1 MRKKPAT
8 TKTYY
13 SITEVA
19 DLTKIKPHVLR
30 YWESEFPS
38 LRPKKN
44 RAGNRTY
51 QTNDI
56 RQVLMIKKLLY
67 EEGFTI
73 DGARKRLSTRGASA
87 DVAQIEISFAE
98 VRRDET
104 LLAIRGD
111 LESLLRALDD
121 GAASS

>member
-1 MRKKPAT
+1 MRKAPAA

-19 DLTKIKPHVLR
+19 GITKVKPHVLR
-30 YWESEFPS
+30 YWESEFPT

-56 RQVLMIKKLLY
+56 RQVLLIKRLLY
-67 EEGFTI
+67 DEGYTI
-73 DGARKRLSTRGASA
+73 AGARTRLSKRDPA
-87 DVAQIEISFAE
+87 DAAQIEITFQE
-98 VRRDET
+98 VRRDEL
-104 LLAIRGD
+104 LLALRRD
-111 LESLLRALDD
+111 LEALLESLKPNERE
-121 GAASS
+121 

>member
-1 MRKKPAT
+1 MKRKLPP

-19 DLTKIKPHVLR
+19 KMTKVKPHVLR
-30 YWESEFPS
+30 YWESEFPT

-51 QTNDI
+51 QMSDV
-56 RQVLMIKKLLY
+56 RQLLLIKHLLY

-73 DGARKRLSTRGASA
+73 DGARKRLAKRDPA
-87 DVAQIEISFAE
+87 DLAQTQIPLAE
-98 VRRDET
+98 VRRDEMLLALRDDLKT
-104 LLAIRGD
+104 LLKT
-111 LESLLRALDD
+111 L
-121 GAASS
+121 GAE

>member
-1 MRKKPAT
+1 MRKAPAA

-19 DLTKIKPHVLR
+19 GITKVKPHVLR
-30 YWESEFPS
+30 YWESEFPT

-56 RQVLMIKKLLY
+56 RQVILIKRLLY
-67 EEGFTI
+67 DEGYTI
-73 DGARKRLSTRGASA
+73 AGARTRLAKRDPA
-87 DVAQIEISFAE
+87 DAAQIEITFQE
-98 VRRDET
+98 VRRDEL
-104 LLAIRGD
+104 LLALRRD
-111 LESLLRALDD
+111 LEALLESLK
-121 GAASS
+121 AADRE

>member
-1 MRKKPAT
+1 MRKTPAA

-19 DLTKIKPHVLR
+19 GITKVKPHVLR
-30 YWESEFPS
+30 YWESEFPT

-56 RQVLMIKKLLY
+56 RQVILIKRLLY
-67 EEGFTI
+67 DEGYTI
-73 DGARKRLSTRGASA
+73 AGARTRLGKRDPA
-87 DVAQIEISFAE
+87 DTAQIEITFQE
-98 VRRDET
+98 VRRDEV
-104 LLAIRGD
+104 LLALRHD
-111 LESLLRALDD
+111 LETLRDSLTEQERE
-121 GAASS
+121 

>member
-1 MRKKPAT
+1 MRKKTAP

-13 SITEVA
+13 SITEVEK
-19 DLTKIKPHVLR
+19 LTKIKPQVLR
-30 YWESEFPS
+30 YWESEFPT

-73 DGARKRLSTRGASA
+73 DGARKRLSNRGAA
-87 DVAQIEISFAE
+87 DAAQIEISFAE
-98 VRRDET
+98 VRRDEM

-111 LESLLRALDD
+111 LEALLRALDD
-121 GAASS
+121 GKATS

>member
-1 MRKKPAT
+1 MRKSPAA

-19 DLTKIKPHVLR
+19 GITKVKPHVLR
-30 YWESEFPS
+30 YWESEFPT

-56 RQVLMIKKLLY
+56 RQVILIKRLLY
-67 EEGFTI
+67 DEGYTI
-73 DGARKRLSTRGASA
+73 AGARTRLGKRDPA
-87 DVAQIEISFAE
+87 DTAQIEITFQE
-98 VRRDET
+98 VRRDEV
-104 LLAIRGD
+104 LLALRHD
-111 LESLLRALDD
+111 LEVLRDSLSEPERE
-121 GAASS
+121 